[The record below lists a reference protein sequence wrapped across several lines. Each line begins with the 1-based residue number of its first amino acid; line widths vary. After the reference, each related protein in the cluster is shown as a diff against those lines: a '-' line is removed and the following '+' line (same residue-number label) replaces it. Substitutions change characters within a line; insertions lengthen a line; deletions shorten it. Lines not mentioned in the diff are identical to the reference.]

1 MIAKE
6 LTRYMNHHVTLHLS
20 ESKANQLR
28 LHDPILNGKVT
39 NVSNEGIVFSVKS
52 TTHILLAHDILDI
65 RVRRGRVV
73 TRMVRVFGPRDDVR
87 QHLADRHG
95 TSMVMLRSLSPEVAL
110 AYHQRIDHSDLGHRH
125 GDKPGTR
132 AIDPNLASQAME
144 QLDEME
150 MEE

>member
-1 MIAKE
+1 MKAQE
-6 LTRYMNHHVTLHLS
+6 LTRYMNHHVTLHLTD
-20 ESKANQLR
+20 SKVTQLK
-28 LHDPILNGKVT
+28 LDSPIISGKVT
-39 NVSNEGIVFSVKS
+39 NVSPEGIVFSVKS
-52 TTHILLAHDILDI
+52 TTHIILARDIFDI
-65 RVRRGRVV
+65 RIRRGRVV

-110 AYHQRIDHSDLGHRH
+110 AYHERLDHSDLGHRH